1 MSFPQKHH
9 RHEDCTSSAKARL
22 DERAKKSGR
31 RVTDNLK
38 CVFSILLSDHRAI
51 GVYDIAAVS
60 AEYGKSLQPV
70 QIYRALDT
78 LMALG
83 CAHRVESANAYLACR
98 AQGECT
104 APQIMICTDCKRVAE
119 MENETVRA
127 ALDDATHANGFVLQ
141 NQHVELLG
149 LCPDC
154 SSNASQPMHH

>member
-1 MSFPQKHH
+1 MSFPLKHH
-9 RHEDCTSSAKARL
+9 RHGNCARSALARL
-22 DERAKKSGR
+22 DARAKKSGR
-31 RVTDNLK
+31 RVTDNVK
-38 CVFSILLSDHRAI
+38 CVLSVLLSDHRAI

-60 AEYGKSLQPV
+60 ADHGKSLQPV

-83 CAHRVESANAYLACR
+83 CAHRIESANAYLACH
-98 AQGECT
+98 AEGDCT

-154 SSNASQPMHH
+154 SSNAVQPAQH